1 MSTNIWK
8 LKIVASYQ
16 LPHHNPGE
24 AHQIQWDVGTLTPSD
39 IKDYHWLLL
48 TINIS
53 SPTKTLRAP
62 LLTTQRKSR
71 ETRFCKDRA
80 LRLTRSHELLINS
93 LALVC
98 INEMLRCDHSLE
110 SYWAVL
116 SCGSLLRRGLFV
128 LWGGWGER
136 KRERA
141 GHDGFPLSIVPR
153 ALSIFS
159 IIDILMGIPSGSLCG
174 GESSCGAVYNAVQVD
189 SNF

>member
-1 MSTNIWK
+1 MVSEKMSTNIWK

-24 AHQIQWDVGTLTPSD
+24 AHQILWDVGTLTPSD
-39 IKDYHWLLL
+39 IKDCHWLLL

-53 SPTKTLRAP
+53 SPAKTLRAP

-98 INEMLRCDHSLE
+98 INEMLRCDHSHE

-116 SCGSLLRRGLFV
+116 SCG
-128 LWGGWGER
+128 
-136 KRERA
+136 
-141 GHDGFPLSIVPR
+141 
-153 ALSIFS
+153 
-159 IIDILMGIPSGSLCG
+159 
-174 GESSCGAVYNAVQVD
+174 AVYNAVKLILTFKPVD
-189 SNF
+189 KILEYDHSNEN